1 MPAEAEEAHAH
12 VRPRHLCSFIAN
24 SERERERRKEL
35 TLSFHETYE
44 DRTCACRFWRLLVLC
59 LLYSVGKKYPFGKK
73 YLGNKSSLK
82 TFCSERYEA
91 LF

>member
-1 MPAEAEEAHAH
+1 MPTYAHGTF
-12 VRPRHLCSFIAN
+12 VRSLQTA
-24 SERERERRKEL
+24 REREKREKKKKEL